1 LRVTWYPTDNHVSI
15 ITWESAMAT
24 AKRKSWNS
32 GQCPIRDVLD
42 RVGDRWS
49 MLVLYTLA
57 ENGTLRFSAL
67 KVRIEDISQRMLA
80 QTLRRL
86 EQDGLL
92 SRTVYPT
99 NPPRV
104 DYALTPLGKSLLEP
118 MRELVKWAKQNHR
131 RVTDARKSY
140 VPPTRQQAL

>member
-1 LRVTWYPTDNHVSI
+1 
-15 ITWESAMAT
+15 MAT
-24 AKRKSWNS
+24 VKRKTYDRDH
-32 GQCPIRDVLD
+32 CPIRDVLD

-49 MLVLYTLA
+49 MLVLHTLA

-67 KVRIEDISQRMLA
+67 KATIEDISQRMLA

-104 DYALTPLGKSLLEP
+104 EYALTPLGKSLLDP
-118 MRELVKWAKQNHR
+118 MKVLVKWARQNHR
-131 RVTDARKSY
+131 RVLEARKNY
-140 VPPTRQQAL
+140 VPPPRQQAL